1 MLAEDNG
8 WMSDYGYQEIGMTD
22 MDMDKILGEL
32 KRMRDELALQIHLG
46 SKEAQDEWS
55 ALEDKW
61 DKFSAD
67 AKLKSSAGEIG
78 AAAGNLGDELKAA
91 YERIKK
97 ALD

>member
-1 MLAEDNG
+1 
-8 WMSDYGYQEIGMTD
+8 MTD
-22 MDMDKILGEL
+22 MDRLLGEL

-46 SKEAQDEWS
+46 TKEAQDEWS
-55 ALEDKW
+55 ALEEKW
-61 DKFSAD
+61 QKFSAE
-67 AKLKSSAGEIG
+67 AKLESSADDIG